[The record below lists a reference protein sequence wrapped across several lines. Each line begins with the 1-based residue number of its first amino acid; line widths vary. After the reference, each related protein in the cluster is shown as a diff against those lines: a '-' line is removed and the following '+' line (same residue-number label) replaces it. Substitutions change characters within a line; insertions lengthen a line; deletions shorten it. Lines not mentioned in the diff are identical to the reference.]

1 MQALQ
6 QHGMK
11 IILSLMPVLLFLTG
25 LFLMDSFK
33 LVRKPLLFLA
43 LAWGMMAA
51 GLAYFFNEF
60 ITNTFQLD
68 YTYFTRYVAPFAE
81 EILKSLLIFVLLSR
95 KKIGFSV
102 DAAIYGFASGAG
114 FSLVENVVYMHFL
127 GDEPNIMLW
136 LMRGFGTAVMHG
148 GCTAILAMWLMGG
161 IQREKNITLTLLTGL
176 LMVFI
181 IHSLFNHFLLN
192 PFLQTL
198 LIFLVLPVIFTYV
211 FQQSNQRLKDWLE
224 MEFSNEVELLKMIRQ
239 GRLSDTRA
247 GLYLASLRDHYEPAM
262 MVDILNYM
270 ALYLDLSIK
279 AKRNLM
285 LKEHD
290 LPLLQEP
297 DTADKLLELNTL
309 RRLIGKTGELSLQPL
324 IRMQYRDLWKL
335 NTLI

>member
-1 MQALQ
+1 
-6 QHGMK
+6 MK

-33 LVRKPLLFLA
+33 LVSKPHLFWA
-43 LAWGMMAA
+43 LTWGMVAA
-51 GLAYFFNEF
+51 GLAYYLNEF
-60 ITNTFQLD
+60 ITNKFQLE
-68 YTYFTRYVAPFAE
+68 YANFTRYIAPFPE
-81 EILKSLLIFVLLSR
+81 ELLKSLLIFVLLFR

-114 FSLVENVVYMHFL
+114 FSLAENIVYMYYL

-148 GCTAILAMWLMGG
+148 GCTAILAMWMIGG
-161 IQREKNITLTLLTGL
+161 IQREKNIILTLLTGL
-176 LMVFI
+176 LMVYV

-198 LIFLVLPVIFTYV
+198 LIFLMLPVLFTLV
-211 FQQSNQRLKDWLE
+211 FQQSNRQLQDWLE
-224 MEFSNEVELLKMIRQ
+224 MEFSSEVELLRMIRQ

-247 GLYLASLRDHYEPAM
+247 GSYLATLREHYEPAM
-262 MVDILNYM
+262 MVDLLNYM

-285 LKEHD
+285 LKEQD
-290 LPLLQEP
+290 LPLLVES
-297 DTADKLLELNTL
+297 DTNDKLLELKTL
-309 RRLIGKTGELSLQPL
+309 KRLIGKTGELSLQPL
-324 IRMQYRDLWKL
+324 IRMRYRDLWKL